1 MFQGSSFKISPLNIA
16 VCTALFSHVAIANT
30 DETVVV
36 TGNPLQAADVTID
49 ASQLEKSQASDLN
62 DIFRTSSEVSV
73 GGGTDYSQKVY
84 VRGLEDTMLNVTID
98 GAVQAGSLFHHQG
111 SLFIEPE
118 LLEQVDVSAGAGRAT
133 DGAGALGG
141 AIKMK
146 TKDPRKLLEAGDQ
159 FGGRVK
165 TTYSDNTDG
174 FKTSATGYGALSDKV
189 TVLASLGYTDQDDYE
204 DGNGDTAEYTGFRNK
219 FGFAK
224 IVGELTDSQ
233 TLTFSYERKE
243 DDATRYSRPH
253 MGYFER
259 RGNPG
264 NYPLA
269 QSTYRDTATLNYLL
283 ASDSHWLNLDT
294 TFYYTDLKL
303 ERFDD
308 PRFGTYIGNTESI
321 GGDIRNT
328 STLDKLTL
336 IYGIDFRKDEST
348 FSGGNQTFVD
358 KGDQTGAYLQG
369 DYKATQSL
377 LLSAGARYDRYALD
391 EDLRD
396 GDSRTEGS
404 DISDSGF
411 SPNVAATYFIT
422 EDVNVILGYAE
433 AFRGPQVS
441 ELWLLDYVY
450 SANDRKGEK
459 AKNTELTINWNF
471 NNGYLSATAFDSKIE
486 DVIGRDSSVY
496 ENIGT
501 VDNQGFTVSAGYQL
515 ESVAATISYSRA
527 EPELNG
533 VPLNDGNMNI
543 GTATGDTLVTTVNY
557 FATDDL
563 EFGWTGRFVDRLTDV
578 PDGTDEKSGYG
589 VHDLYAQWMPISGE
603 DLALTASVKN
613 VFDKAYRDQAS
624 LSEDYNGPFEQGR
637 NIKLGVNWGF

>member
-62 DIFRTSSEVSV
+62 DIFRTSSEVTV

-118 LLEQVDVSAGAGRAT
+118 LLEQVEVSAGAGRAT

-146 TKDPRKLLEAGDQ
+146 TKDPRALLEAGDQ

-243 DDATRYSRPH
+243 DDATRYARPH
-253 MGYFER
+253 MGDFSR
-259 RGNPG
+259 
-264 NYPLA
+264 NYPLL
-269 QSTYRDTATLNYLL
+269 QSTFRDTATLNYLF
-283 ASDSHWLNLDT
+283 DSGSSWLNLDT
-294 TFYYTDLKL
+294 TFYYTDLNL
-303 ERFDD
+303 ERFND
-308 PRFGTYIGNTESI
+308 PRFGTYVGNTESI

-328 STLDKLTL
+328 SKFEQLTL
-336 IYGIDFRKDEST
+336 IYGTDFRRDEST
-348 FSGGNQTFVD
+348 FSGGSQTFVD
-358 KGDQTGAYLQG
+358 KGDQVGVYLQG
-369 DYKATQSL
+369 DYNLTQSVM
-377 LLSAGARYDRYALD
+377 LSAGARYDHYALD

-396 GDSRTEGS
+396 GDSRSEGT

-422 EDVNVILGYAE
+422 EDLNVILGYAE

-450 SANDRKGEK
+450 SSSDRKGET
-459 AKNTELTINWNF
+459 AKNTELTVNWNF
-471 NNGYLSATAFDSKIE
+471 NNGYLSATVFDSKIE
-486 DVIGRDSSVY
+486 DVIDRESAIY
-496 ENIGT
+496 ENVGT
-501 VDNQGFTVSAGYQL
+501 LDNQGFTVSAGYQL

-533 VPLNDGNMNI
+533 VPLSDGNMNI
-543 GTATGDTLVTTVNY
+543 GTASGDTVVTTVNY

-563 EFGWTGRFVDRLTDV
+563 EFGWTGRFVQRLTDV
-578 PDGTDEKSGYG
+578 PDGSEEKPGYG

-613 VFDKAYRDQAS
+613 VFDKTYRDHAS
-624 LSEDYNGPFEQGR
+624 LSGDFNGTYEPGR

>member
-146 TKDPRKLLEAGDQ
+146 TKDPRKLIEAGDQ

-174 FKTSATGYGALSDKV
+174 FKTTATGYGALSDKV

-204 DGNGDTAEYTGFRNK
+204 DGNGDTVEYTGFRNK

-224 IVGELTDSQ
+224 IVGELSDAQ

-243 DDATRYSRPH
+243 DDATRYARPH

-264 NYPLA
+264 NYPLH
-269 QSTYRDTATLNYLL
+269 RVLTAILPR
-283 ASDSHWLNLDT
+283 ST
-294 TFYYTDLKL
+294 TF
-303 ERFDD
+303 
-308 PRFGTYIGNTESI
+308 
-321 GGDIRNT
+321 
-328 STLDKLTL
+328 
-336 IYGIDFRKDEST
+336 
-348 FSGGNQTFVD
+348 
-358 KGDQTGAYLQG
+358 
-369 DYKATQSL
+369 
-377 LLSAGARYDRYALD
+377 
-391 EDLRD
+391 
-396 GDSRTEGS
+396 
-404 DISDSGF
+404 
-411 SPNVAATYFIT
+411 
-422 EDVNVILGYAE
+422 
-433 AFRGPQVS
+433 
-441 ELWLLDYVY
+441 
-450 SANDRKGEK
+450 
-459 AKNTELTINWNF
+459 
-471 NNGYLSATAFDSKIE
+471 
-486 DVIGRDSSVY
+486 
-496 ENIGT
+496 
-501 VDNQGFTVSAGYQL
+501 
-515 ESVAATISYSRA
+515 
-527 EPELNG
+527 
-533 VPLNDGNMNI
+533 
-543 GTATGDTLVTTVNY
+543 
-557 FATDDL
+557 
-563 EFGWTGRFVDRLTDV
+563 
-578 PDGTDEKSGYG
+578 
-589 VHDLYAQWMPISGE
+589 
-603 DLALTASVKN
+603 
-613 VFDKAYRDQAS
+613 
-624 LSEDYNGPFEQGR
+624 
-637 NIKLGVNWGF
+637 

>member
-62 DIFRTSSEVSV
+62 DIFRTSSEVTV

-118 LLEQVDVSAGAGRAT
+118 LLEQVEVSAGAGRAT

-146 TKDPRKLLEAGDQ
+146 TKDPRALLEAGDQ

-243 DDATRYSRPH
+243 DDATRYARPH
-253 MGYFER
+253 MGDFSR
-259 RGNPG
+259 
-264 NYPLA
+264 NYPLL
-269 QSTYRDTATLNYLL
+269 QSTFRDTATLNYLL
-283 ASDSHWLNLDT
+283 DSDSSWLNLDT
-294 TFYYTDLKL
+294 TFYYTDLNL
-303 ERFDD
+303 ERFND
-308 PRFGTYIGNTESI
+308 PRFGTYVGNTESI

-328 STLDKLTL
+328 SEFEQLTL
-336 IYGIDFRKDEST
+336 IYGTDFRRDEST
-348 FSGGNQTFVD
+348 FSGGSQTFVD
-358 KGDQTGAYLQG
+358 KGDQVGVYLQG
-369 DYKATQSL
+369 DYNLTQSVM
-377 LLSAGARYDRYALD
+377 LSAGARYDHYALD

-396 GDSRTEGS
+396 GDSRSEGT

-422 EDVNVILGYAE
+422 EDLNVILGYAE

-450 SANDRKGEK
+450 SSSDRKGET
-459 AKNTELTINWNF
+459 AKNTELTVNWNF
-471 NNGYLSATAFDSKIE
+471 NNGYLSATVFDSKIE
-486 DVIGRDSSVY
+486 DVIDRESAIY
-496 ENIGT
+496 ENVGT
-501 VDNQGFTVSAGYQL
+501 LDNQGFTVSAGYQL

-533 VPLNDGNMNI
+533 VPLSDGNMNI
-543 GTATGDTLVTTVNY
+543 GTASGDTVVTTVNY
-557 FATDDL
+557 FATEDL
-563 EFGWTGRFVDRLTDV
+563 EFGWTGHFVQRLTDV
-578 PDGTDEKSGYG
+578 PDGSEEKPGYG

-603 DLALTASVKN
+603 DLTLTASVKN
-613 VFDKAYRDQAS
+613 VFDKTYRDQAS
-624 LSEDYNGPFEQGR
+624 LSEDFNGTYEPGR

>member
-16 VCTALFSHVAIANT
+16 LCTALFSHVAIANT

-146 TKDPRKLLEAGDQ
+146 TKDPRALLEAGEQ

-189 TVLASLGYTDQDDYE
+189 TVLASLGYTEQDDYE

-224 IVGELTDSQ
+224 IVGELTDAQ

-243 DDATRYSRPH
+243 DDATRYARPH
-253 MGYFER
+253 MGDFSR
-259 RGNPG
+259 
-264 NYPLA
+264 NYPLL

-283 ASDSHWLNLDT
+283 DSGSTWLNLDT
-294 TFYYTDLKL
+294 TFYYTDLNL
-303 ERFDD
+303 ERFND

-328 STLDKLTL
+328 STFEQLTL
-336 IYGIDFRKDEST
+336 IYGTDFRRDEST

-358 KGDQTGAYLQG
+358 KGDQVGVYLQG
-369 DYKATQSL
+369 DYSLTQSMM
-377 LLSAGARYDRYALD
+377 LSAGARYDHYALD

-396 GDSRTEGS
+396 GDSRSEGT

-441 ELWLLDYVY
+441 ELWLLDYAY
-450 SANDRKGEK
+450 SANDRKGET
-459 AKNTELTINWNF
+459 AKNTELTVNWSF
-471 NNGYLSATAFDSKIE
+471 DNGYLSATVFDSKIE
-486 DVIGRDSSVY
+486 DVVDRESSIF
-496 ENIGT
+496 ENVGT
-501 VDNQGFTVSAGYQL
+501 LDNQGFTVSAGYQL

-533 VPLNDGNMNI
+533 VPLSDGNMNI

-578 PDGTDEKSGYG
+578 PDGSEEKPGYG

-624 LSEDYNGPFEQGR
+624 LSEDFNGTFEPGR

>member
-1 MFQGSSFKISPLNIA
+1 MFQGSRFKISPLSVA
-16 VCTALFSHVAIANT
+16 VCTALFSHIAIANT

-36 TGNPLQAADVTID
+36 TGNPLQAADVSID

-118 LLEQVDVSAGAGRAT
+118 LLEQVEVSAGAGRAT

-146 TKDPRKLLEAGDQ
+146 TKDPRALLEAGEQ

-233 TLTFSYERKE
+233 TLTVSYERKE
-243 DDATRYSRPH
+243 DDATRYARPH
-253 MGYFER
+253 MGDFSR
-259 RGNPG
+259 
-264 NYPLA
+264 NYPLL
-269 QSTYRDTATLNYLL
+269 QSTYRDTATLNYLVD
-283 ASDSHWLNLDT
+283 SDSTWLNLDT
-294 TFYYTDLKL
+294 TFYYTDLNL
-303 ERFDD
+303 ERFND

-328 STLDKLTL
+328 PDFEQFTL
-336 IYGIDFRKDEST
+336 IYGTDFRSDEST
-348 FSGGNQTFVD
+348 FSGSNQTFVD
-358 KGDQTGAYLQG
+358 KGDQFGVYLQG
-369 DYKATQSL
+369 DYNATESL
-377 LLSAGARYDRYALD
+377 MLSAGARYDHYALD

-396 GDSRTEGS
+396 GDSRSTGT

-411 SPNVAATYFIT
+411 SPNAVATYFIT

-433 AFRGPQVS
+433 AFRGPQVG
-441 ELWLLDYVY
+441 ELWLLDYAY
-450 SANDRKGEK
+450 SSNDRKGET
-459 AKNTELTINWNF
+459 AKNTELTVNWRF
-471 NNGYLSATAFDSKIE
+471 DNGYLSAQVFDSKIE
-486 DVIGRDSSVY
+486 DVVDRDSSVF
-496 ENIGT
+496 ENVGT
-501 VDNQGFTVSAGYQL
+501 LDNQGYTVSAGYQL
-515 ESVAATISYSRA
+515 ESIAATISYTKA

-533 VPLNDGNMNI
+533 VPLSDSDMNI
-543 GTATGDTLVTTVNY
+543 GTSIGDTLVTSVNY
-557 FATDDL
+557 FAMEDL
-563 EFGWTGRFVDRLTDV
+563 EFGWTGRFVSRLTDV
-578 PDGTDEKSGYG
+578 PEGSEEKPGYG
-589 VHDLYAQWMPISGE
+589 VHDLYAQWMPVNGE
-603 DLALTASVKN
+603 DLTLTASIKN

-624 LSEDYNGPFEQGR
+624 LSEDYNGTFEPGR